1 MRENKLKLG
10 VWVTIA
16 DPTIIEVL
24 SQTGLDW
31 ICIDIEHTAISINQ
45 LKTLVATIQANS
57 LEAFVRIG
65 SHDKVEIK
73 RVLDI
78 GPDGII
84 VPNVR
89 NNLELLAIID
99 AAYYPPLGSR
109 GVGLY
114 RAQNYGINDG
124 FEKYREA
131 HPKNLKLVIQVEH
144 FEAID
149 NLAEMISNKQVYAT
163 LIGPFD
169 LSGSLGLPGKFNDK
183 SVQNCLEKYEHI
195 VRDSSV
201 KLGYHIIR
209 PNKSNISEKVS
220 KGYDFIAL
228 GLDTLLL
235 AESLKQVLKDY

>member
-1 MRENKLKLG
+1 MGNNDVELG
-10 VWVTIA
+10 IWVTIG
-16 DPTIIEVL
+16 DPTIVEVL

-31 ICIDIEHTAISINQ
+31 ICIDIEHTTINLIQ
-45 LKTLVATIQANS
+45 VKSLVTTIQANS
-57 LEAFVRIG
+57 IEAYVRIG

-89 NNLELLAIID
+89 NNSELLEIIG

-114 RAQNYGINDG
+114 RAQNYGIEDG
-124 FEKYREA
+124 FEKYRES
-131 HPKNLKLVIQVEH
+131 HQKNLKLVIQVEH

-149 NLAEMISNKQVYAT
+149 NLTEMINNEQVYAT

-169 LSGSLGLPGKFNDK
+169 LSGSLGVPGNFNDK
-183 SVQNCLEKYEHI
+183 SVQECLTKYEKI
-195 VRDSSV
+195 LRESSV

-209 PNKSNISEKVS
+209 PDETNILEKVS
-220 KGYDFIAL
+220 QGYNFIGL
-228 GLDTLLL
+228 GLDTLIL
-235 AESLKQVLKDY
+235 ADSVKKLVRGS